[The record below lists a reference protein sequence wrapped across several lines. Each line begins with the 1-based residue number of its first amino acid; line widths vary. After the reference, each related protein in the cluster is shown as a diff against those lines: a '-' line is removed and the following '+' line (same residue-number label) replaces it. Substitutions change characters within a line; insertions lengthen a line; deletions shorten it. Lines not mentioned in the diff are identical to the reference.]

1 MPKSR
6 FHWHIIKCPDKK
18 RVGEH
23 YAACPF
29 NAQHIILKSE
39 MTNHKM
45 KCPDRDQREMISGQ
59 SDDIDRRIKEYLA
72 NQNHN
77 KQNVQNTGEWG
88 SSSWDAASNLPVGE
102 TLDITPSTKPKK
114 KEPQPSLSDNNN
126 LTSQTNPVSSTQT
139 NGVKVSKDSSK
150 STHVESKPVEQI
162 EQQEDPSK
170 ILQRQIKS
178 VKKKLSQIQ
187 EIEHKQQQG
196 QALNADQ
203 LEKLKRKQELE
214 QELKQLNE
222 KQEK

>member
-1 MPKSR
+1 MEEWTTCPYNATHKMPKSR

-114 KEPQPSLSDNNN
+114 KKSPNHPYQTTIISHPKPILSVA
-126 LTSQTNPVSSTQT
+126 LKPM
-139 NGVKVSKDSSK
+139 
-150 STHVESKPVEQI
+150 ESRFQR
-162 EQQEDPSK
+162 
-170 ILQRQIKS
+170 ILQKART
-178 VKKKLSQIQ
+178 
-187 EIEHKQQQG
+187 
-196 QALNADQ
+196 
-203 LEKLKRKQELE
+203 LKANR
-214 QELKQLNE
+214 
-222 KQEK
+222 